1 MKERRRTL
9 WLLIG
14 MAGILTLTLL
24 VSEYW
29 SIPRE
34 PGDALTLATETVQRE
49 IGGGYIRAMPFEG
62 TPPPPTS
69 QPGGGD
75 DNPGG
80 DTGDGDAGSTTRTVV
95 EKHTIWRILV
105 PYETL
110 GEAIKQT
117 LINIVDEMT
126 LGLVSQVQDAIN
138 HLGQTVLQ
146 KNGLFQ
152 DVRRDL
158 WRVSIIIAGIL
169 MPLSFMVSIGA
180 ALKDGTSSVTGYASA
195 REAIINWVIS
205 AGAAVS
211 SYFMLSK
218 GIELA
223 SMSMVAIFEGL
234 VGQINSTFNLGENVI
249 GSLILSGML
258 VASPGLGQIFL
269 SFFGMLLAVGLGA
282 SIGLAFLAREV
293 ILLLVVGI
301 APITLILGSVG
312 PLRWLSSLW
321 LKITT
326 IALLL
331 GPANALLIGAAALL
345 GLKAHQTGLSG
356 EGIVDRILGYLVALG
371 ILSVLIGLNTLI
383 GKTVYGAAIEIANK
397 AMKGVT
403 SVLNLA
409 GIAAGLA
416 AAPAIAG
423 AVGGTGAAA
432 MAGSAGT
439 ASGGLGTA
447 AEATSKLRLT
457 NAIGQGIARTGIPGT
472 KGFASGLNIGAA
484 ADAHQQVKQGI
495 AQATESRDLLQQA
508 REQTGSAGKPLSESD
523 SPMESA
529 MQSAYSEMSDRIK
542 TGNPAGLLASS
553 RVSTEEASMRLDY
566 GMQFTQNMMK
576 VADKRGLDMSI
587 GFRQLGFPDTNLK
600 LAQAGYARISISQAA
615 RGIGS
620 PYKNPIPFR
629 DLPNNFTAV
638 DLDAARQI
646 LSAGPT
652 QNYNQPP
659 TESLFDT
666 VAETAYQRRIQLN
679 EPPGRIVHDAG
690 RASDVNQWMV
700 DSYNQLP
707 DRSLAD
713 DLRKGLGL

>member
-1 MKERRRTL
+1 MKERRRIL

-14 MAGILTLTLL
+14 MVGILIVTLL
-24 VSEYW
+24 VTELTSYAH
-29 SIPRE
+29 E
-34 PGDALTLATETVQRE
+34 PGDELVLAVEPVQRE
-49 IGGGYIRAMPFEG
+49 IGGGYVPATLVEE
-62 TPPPPTS
+62 PPPPPS
-69 QPGGGD
+69 LPPEED
-75 DNPGG
+75 D
-80 DTGDGDAGSTTRTVV
+80 GDGEEGDEDAGSTTPTVV
-95 EKHTIWRILV
+95 EKHTILRILF

-110 GEAIKQT
+110 GDAIKET
-117 LINIVDEMT
+117 LINIVGEMT
-126 LGLVSQVQDAIN
+126 LALVSQVQDAIN
-138 HLGQTVLQ
+138 RLGQTLLQ
-146 KNGLFQ
+146 KNVMFQ
-152 DVRRDL
+152 NVRRDV

-195 REAIINWVIS
+195 REAIINWVIA

-211 SYFMLSK
+211 SYFLLSK

-223 SMSMVAIFEGL
+223 SLTMVAILEGL
-234 VGQINSTFNLGENVI
+234 MGEIISTLNLGDLII
-249 GSLILSGML
+249 GTWILGGMML
-258 VASPGLGQIFL
+258 VTPGLGQIFL
-269 SFFGMLLAVGLGA
+269 AFFGMLLAVGLGA

-312 PLRWLSSLW
+312 PLRWLNGLW

-326 IALLL
+326 ITLLL

-345 GLKAHQTGLSG
+345 GLNAHQSGLSG
-356 EGIVDRILGYLVALG
+356 GGIVDRILGYLVALG

-383 GKTVYGAAIEIANK
+383 GKMVYGAAIEIANK
-397 AMKGVT
+397 AMKGIT

-423 AVGGTGAAA
+423 MVGGTGAAA
-432 MAGSAGT
+432 LAGSTGPT
-439 ASGGLGTA
+439 IGGLGTA
-447 AEATSKLRLT
+447 AEASSKMRLV
-457 NAIGQGIARTGIPGT
+457 NAIGQGIATTGLPGT

-495 AQATESRDLLQQA
+495 AQATESRELTQKA
-508 REQTGSAGKPLSESD
+508 REQAKTDGKPWEDSDLS
-523 SPMESA
+523 MESA
-529 MQSAYSEMSDRIK
+529 MHTAYGEMNDSIQSGGHRATPASTGRSSED
-542 TGNPAGLLASS
+542 P
-553 RVSTEEASMRLDY
+553 STRLEY

-576 VADKRGLDMSI
+576 VADKRGLDMRA
-587 GFRQLGFPDTNLK
+587 GFRQLGYPGTNV
-600 LAQAGYARISISQAA
+600 QNAGTGFARVSISQAA
-615 RGIGS
+615 FGRGSSYRS
-620 PYKNPIPFR
+620 PAPWRN
-629 DLPNNFTAV
+629 LPESFTAV

-646 LSAGPT
+646 LSTGPAT
-652 QNYNQPP
+652 NYSQPP
-659 TESLFDT
+659 SENLFDR

-679 EPPGRIVHDAG
+679 EAPHRIVHDAG
-690 RASDVNQWMV
+690 RVSDVDRWMK

-707 DRSLAD
+707 DHSLAE